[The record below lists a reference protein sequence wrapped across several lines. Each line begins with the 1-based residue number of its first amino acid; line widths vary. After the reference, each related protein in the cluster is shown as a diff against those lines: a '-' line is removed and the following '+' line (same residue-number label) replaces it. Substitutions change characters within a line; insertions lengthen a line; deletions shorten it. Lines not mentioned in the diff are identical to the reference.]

1 MARSKELSRFLGR
14 DIAAKAL
21 PDIQV
26 NDRPL
31 RVVGQESLAA
41 LTGLND
47 KLAFPRLYV
56 RGGEPVRVKY
66 DESGELGI
74 QDLTTDHVLY
84 ELTRAANFYRMPKR
98 GAPEDVFPPRD
109 VARYVLSP
117 TRWALPSLSGIITIP
132 TFRPDGSVLDK
143 RGYDPATGLVYDP
156 PAGFGVSVPEEPT
169 AEQVDAA
176 LALIDEWI
184 GQFPYQDKASLA
196 NTLALAL
203 TPVLREAITGP
214 VPLAAID
221 KPTPGTGATLL
232 VESLAVATSGAEPGA
247 LGVTKDDDETRKQIT
262 AKLRTGERWLFL
274 DNVAVELKTS
284 SLARALTATVWEDRI
299 LGVSK
304 TTRVPQRAVWVATGN
319 NLGLSLEIA
328 RRSYWIRMDAKLANP
343 WERPATAFKHPDLKD
358 WTRAHRAEL
367 LSALLAI
374 GRNWF
379 AKGKPVPGGAPILGS
394 FESWSR
400 TLAGV
405 LEAAGVEGFLQ
416 NSAQLYERAAEDTGS
431 WEAFLDAWRTA
442 YDGERVTARRVAE
455 DLYKGDYKAMRE
467 ALPDE
472 FGLIDDN
479 HLDKNL
485 AKRLGHAFAKRE
497 GVRYGPERL
506 HLARAGKESR
516 AVLWTTWVGDGPRGA
531 GPDGGEKVSL
541 VSYMSS

>member
-1 MARSKELSRFLGR
+1 MNHAEKAH

-41 LTGLND
+41 LTRLND
-47 KLAFPRLYV
+47 KLAVPRLYV
-56 RGGEPVRVKY
+56 RGGEPVRVKRN
-66 DESGELGI
+66 ESGELGI

-84 ELTRAANFYRMPKR
+84 ELTRAADFYRQPKK
-98 GAPEDVFPPRD
+98 GDPEDVFPPRD
-109 VARYVLSP
+109 VARYVLSA
-117 TRWALPSLSGIITIP
+117 TRWALPSLSGITTIP
-132 TFRPDGSVLDK
+132 TFRPDGSVLSE
-143 RGYDPATGLVYDP
+143 RGYDPITALIYDP
-156 PAGFGVSVPEEPT
+156 PAGFGVSVPETPT
-169 AEQVDAA
+169 RADVQDA

-184 GQFPYQDKASLA
+184 GQFPYQDQTSLA

-214 VPLAAID
+214 VPLAALD
-221 KPTPGTGATLL
+221 KPSPGTGATLL

-284 SLARALTATVWEDRI
+284 ALARALTATEWEDRI

-319 NLGLSLEIA
+319 NLSLSLEIA
-328 RRSYWIRMDAKLANP
+328 RRSYWIRMDAKLARP

-358 WTRAHRAEL
+358 WTRTRRADL
-367 LSALLAI
+367 LSALLTI
-374 GRNWF
+374 GRSWF
-379 AKGKPVPGGAPILGS
+379 AKGKPVPAGAPTLGS

-405 LEAAGVEGFLQ
+405 LHAAGVEGFLQ
-416 NSAQLYERAAEDTGS
+416 NSAQLYGRATEDTGS
-431 WEAFLDAWRTA
+431 WEAFLNAWREA
-442 YDGERVTARRVAE
+442 YDGERVTARKVAE
-455 DLYKGDYKAMRE
+455 DLYKEDYKAMRE

-472 FGLIDDN
+472 FGLIHDN

-485 AKRLGHAFAKRE
+485 AKRLGHAFAKRD

-506 HLARAGKESR
+506 HLARAGSESR
-516 AVLWTTWVGDGPRGA
+516 AVVWTVRLGDGSKGDASDGA
-531 GPDGGEKVSL
+531 EKVSL

>member
-1 MARSKELSRFLGR
+1 MNHTEKVQ

-41 LTGLND
+41 LTRQND
-47 KLAFPRLYV
+47 KLAVPRLYV
-56 RGGEPVRVKY
+56 RGGEPVRVKRN
-66 DESGELGI
+66 ESGELGI

-84 ELTRAANFYRMPKR
+84 ELTRAADFYRQPKK
-98 GAPEDVFPPRD
+98 GDPEDVFPPRD
-109 VARYVLSP
+109 VARYVLSA
-117 TRWALPSLSGIITIP
+117 TRWALPALSGITTIP
-132 TFRPDGSVLDK
+132 TFRPDGSVLSE
-143 RGYDPATGLVYDP
+143 RGYDPVTALIYDP
-156 PAGFGVSVPEEPT
+156 PAGFEVSVPETPT
-169 AEQVDAA
+169 RADVQDA

-184 GQFPYQDKASLA
+184 GQFPYQDQASLA

-221 KPTPGTGATLL
+221 KPSPGTGATLL
-232 VESLAVATSGAEPGA
+232 VESLAVASSGTEPGA

-284 SLARALTATVWEDRI
+284 ALARALTATEWEDRI

-319 NLGLSLEIA
+319 NLCLSLEIA
-328 RRSYWIRMDAKLANP
+328 RRSYWIRMDAKLAKP
-343 WERPATAFKHPDLKD
+343 WERPATAFTHPNLKD

-367 LSALLAI
+367 LSALLTI

-379 AKGKPVPGGAPILGS
+379 AKGKPIPPGARSLGS

-405 LEAAGVEGFLQ
+405 LQAAGVEGFLQ
-416 NSAQLYERAAEDTGS
+416 NSAQLYERATEDTGS
-431 WEAFLDAWRTA
+431 WEAFLDAWHTA

-455 DLYKGDYKAMRE
+455 DLYKEAYKAMRE

-497 GVRYGPERL
+497 GVRYGPERV
-506 HLARAGKESR
+506 HLARAGTERR
-516 AVLWTTWVGDGPRGA
+516 AVLWTVRVGDGPKGG

-541 VSYMSS
+541 VSNMSS

>member
-1 MARSKELSRFLGR
+1 MSETDKIQ
-14 DIAAKAL
+14 DIAAKTL

-31 RVVGQESLAA
+31 RIVGQQALAA
-41 LTGLND
+41 LARRND
-47 KLAFPRLYV
+47 DQEVPQLYV
-56 RGGEPVRVKY
+56 RGGEPVRIKRN
-66 DESGELGI
+66 ERGELGI
-74 QDLTTDHVLY
+74 QDLTVDHVLY
-84 ELTRAANFYRMPKR
+84 ELTRAADFYREPKK
-98 GAPEDVFPPRD
+98 GDTEDVYPPRD
-109 VARYVLSP
+109 VARYALSA
-117 TRWALPSLSGIITIP
+117 TRWALPALSGITTIP

-143 RGYDPATGLVYDP
+143 RGYDRVTGLVYDP
-156 PAGFGVSVPEEPT
+156 PAGFEVSVPETPT
-169 AEQVDAA
+169 ADEVGAA

-184 GQFPYQDKASLA
+184 GQFPYQDQASLA
-196 NTLALAL
+196 NTVALAL
-203 TPVLREAITGP
+203 TPPLREVITGP

-221 KPTPGTGATLL
+221 KPSPGTGATLL

-274 DNVAVELKTS
+274 DNVNVELKTS
-284 SLARALTATVWEDRI
+284 ALARALTATEWEDRI

-304 TTRVPQRAVWVATGN
+304 TARVPQRAVWVATGN
-319 NLGLSLEIA
+319 NLSLSLELA
-328 RRSYWIRMDAKLANP
+328 RRSYWIRMDAKLAKP

-358 WTRAHRAEL
+358 WTRDHRAEL
-367 LSALLAI
+367 LSALLLI

-379 AKGKPVPGGAPILGS
+379 TAGRPVPNDAPVLGS

-405 LEAAGVEGFLQ
+405 LHAAGVEGFLQ
-416 NSAQLYERAAEDTGS
+416 NSKQLYERATEDTGS
-431 WEAFLDAWRTA
+431 WEAFLEAWHTA

-455 DLYKGDYKAMRE
+455 DLYREDYKAMRE

-472 FGLIDDN
+472 FGLIDET

-497 GVRYGPERL
+497 GVRYGPERI
-506 HLARAGKESR
+506 HLTRAGTESR
-516 AVLWTTWVGDGPRGA
+516 AVLWAVRAGDSAR
-531 GPDGGEKVSL
+531 ESEEQVSL